1 MTARLVESIEIAPDT
16 RHFVFEIAERDDF
29 DYQPGQFISL
39 VREVDGKSITRAYSL
54 AGVPAGNRIEV
65 CLNIVEDGKL
75 SPHLFAMRPGDG
87 IDVKGPYGTFVFRE
101 PRPTVM
107 VATGTGVAPFRGM
120 LRRRLSQD
128 PTHPYTLI
136 FGVREEGKLLYRN
149 EFEALAVTYP
159 NFQFMPTLTRPPEHW
174 SGRTGRVQG
183 HLLDFLGDRREV
195 DVYICGLKAM
205 VDDVRVKLKELGF
218 ERKQIIFEKYD

>member
-1 MTARLVESIEIAPDT
+1 MTARLVESREIAPDT
-16 RHFVFEIAERDDF
+16 RHFVFELAERDDF

-39 VREVDGKSITRAYSL
+39 VHDVEGKSITRAYSL
-54 AGVPAGNRIEV
+54 AGVPAGNRIEL

-75 SPHLFAMRPGDG
+75 SPHLFGMHPGDS

-120 LRRRLSQD
+120 LTHRLPQD
-128 PTHPYTLI
+128 SAHLYTLI
-136 FGVREEGKLLYRN
+136 FGVREEPKLLYRQ
-149 EFEALAVTYP
+149 ELEALAARHA
-159 NFQFMPTLTRPPEHW
+159 NFQFLPTLTRPPEHW
-174 SGRTGRVQG
+174 TGRSGRVQA
-183 HLLDFLGDRREV
+183 HLLDFLGDRRDV